1 MGIYKFSVKMVKTNF
16 KQSALYLMSIVLSTT
31 IIVNLFNIITNSDF
45 ILAKG
50 KEGDIAT
57 NIPSDIIFLLILLV
71 CVFTFYANS
80 YFVTS
85 KTREMAIVELC
96 GIWPGKLAR
105 MLLFQNA
112 IIEIIGGAIGILI
125 GILFVPVFLSFMYII
140 LGTSGNI
147 LALSMPVIWGTVAIV
162 FLQLLYVSLGDFSFT
177 ANREIIDLIGE
188 QKKVRSKDVR
198 FIKLNSIIYIIAYFI
213 PVGSLFLKSIPQNSI
228 SIGIID
234 ILFTIFSISGILSYH
249 IPEKILALKKKKY
262 SNNKI
267 KLISLSNLYVS
278 LKQLKP
284 LIITLTVIV
293 EMLLCVIG
301 IYKNYEQVK
310 TICICS
316 YITLVILIAVSIIY
330 KIILETDN
338 KKHNFRQ
345 LGLIGYTT
353 DQIQK
358 IIQQEFKIFY
368 SITIG
373 ITLFHIFI
381 FLILFQ
387 KNGILSIGLLGML
400 LFTFVFVFV
409 FLVTGLVSYNL
420 YKKLLLKNNSY
431 RFL

>member
-1 MGIYKFSVKMVKTNF
+1 MGIYKFSVKMIKTNF
-16 KQSALYLMSIVLSTT
+16 KQSALYLLSIVLSTT
-31 IIVNLFNIITNSDF
+31 IIVNLLNIITNSDF
-45 ILAKG
+45 MLAKG
-50 KEGDIAT
+50 KGNDIAA
-57 NIPSDIIFLLILLV
+57 NIPSDVIFLLVLLV

-85 KTREMAIVELC
+85 KTREMAIVELS

-112 IIEIIGGAIGILI
+112 IIEITGGAIGILI
-125 GILFVPVFLSFMYII
+125 GILFVPAFLSLMYII

-162 FLQLLYVSLGDFSFT
+162 FLQIIYVSLGDFSYT
-177 ANREIIDLIGE
+177 SNREIIDLIGE
-188 QKKVRSKDVR
+188 QKKVRVRDVR
-198 FIKLNSIIYIIAYFI
+198 HLKFNSIVYIIAYFI
-213 PVGSLFLKSIPQNSI
+213 PVGSLFLKSIPQDSV
-228 SIGIID
+228 SVGMLD
-234 ILFTIFSISGILSYH
+234 ILFTTFSISGILSYY
-249 IPEKILALKKKKY
+249 IPEKILKLKKKKY

-278 LKQLKP
+278 LKQLKA
-284 LIITLTVIV
+284 LIITLAVVV

-301 IYKNYEQVK
+301 MYKNSQQVK

-330 KIILETDN
+330 KIMLETDD

-353 DQIQK
+353 EQIEK
-358 IIQQEFKIFY
+358 IIQQELKIFY
-368 SITIG
+368 SITMG
-373 ITLFHIFI
+373 IPLFHILI
-381 FLILFQ
+381 FLILFE
-387 KNGILSIGLLGML
+387 KNGILSMGLLGML
-400 LFTFVFVFV
+400 LFTFVFVF
-409 FLVTGLVSYNL
+409 LVTGIISYNL
-420 YKKLLLKNNSY
+420 YKKLVLKNNSY